1 MEKIVELIEKEVFS
15 RCQKYK
21 EKTGSDD
28 WTHTDKVTKYALELA
43 EMYNA
48 DKEIVALGALL
59 HDISDPS
66 EYGDTG
72 NHHIHSSGIAES
84 LLSELNYPKE
94 RIEWVKNCVLN
105 HRGSKANPKNT
116 AEEEC
121 VADADALAHFAS
133 IPSMFHFA
141 YVTLN
146 LSVEDGKERIRRKFE
161 NDYNKLSERTREVI
175 KSKYDTMMD
184 ILFSDKVLELCK

>member
-1 MEKIVELIEKEVFS
+1 VKKIVELIEQEVFN

-21 EKTGSDD
+21 EKTGDDD
-28 WTHTDKVTKYALELA
+28 WTHTDKVTKYALKLA

-59 HDISDPS
+59 HDISGPS
-66 EYGDTG
+66 EYGDTSD
-72 NHHIHSSGIAES
+72 HHIYSSEIAES
-84 LLSELNYPKE
+84 LLSELNYPND

-116 AEEEC
+116 VEEEC
-121 VADADALAHFAS
+121 VADADALTHFDS

-146 LSVEDGKERIRRKFE
+146 LSTEDGKERVKRKFE
-161 NDYNKLSERTREVI
+161 NDYNKLSERTRELI
-175 KSKYDTMMD
+175 KSKYNTMID
-184 ILFSDKVLELCK
+184 ILFSDKSFI